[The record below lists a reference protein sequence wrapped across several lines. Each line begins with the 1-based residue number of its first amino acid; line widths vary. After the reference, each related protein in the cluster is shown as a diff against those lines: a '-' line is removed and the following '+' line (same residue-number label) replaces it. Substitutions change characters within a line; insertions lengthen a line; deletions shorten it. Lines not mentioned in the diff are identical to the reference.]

1 MNDLGLLTI
10 LSLRYKKVGK
20 RITIVIVLAN
30 LFDVCNNL
38 LAYFLAAITSS

>member
-1 MNDLGLLTI
+1 MTNLGLLPI

-30 LFDVCNNL
+30 LFDICNNL

>member
-1 MNDLGLLTI
+1 MTDLGLLTV